1 MLMTNNDGDDE
12 DRNEPRELGEGAQG
26 MGMEMG
32 PPIGQV
38 FRNAS

>member
-12 DRNEPRELGEGAQG
+12 DRNEPKELGGGQG